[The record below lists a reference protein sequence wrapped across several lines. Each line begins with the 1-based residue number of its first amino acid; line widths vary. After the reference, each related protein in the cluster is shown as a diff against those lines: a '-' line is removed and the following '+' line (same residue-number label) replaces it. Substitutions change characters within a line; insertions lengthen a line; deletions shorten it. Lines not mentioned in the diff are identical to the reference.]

1 MIGFGAI
8 RRGEGCQE
16 LLSSRLRCVALVV
29 VGLQKSNRERRRVR
43 GLHEKKKRLA
53 RLVSNIDKY
62 RRYLFVLLLSHL
74 SPYRRVLYSYPCRA
88 FQLCEL

>member
-16 LLSSRLRCVALVV
+16 LLSSGLRCVALVV

-43 GLHEKKKRLA
+43 GLHEKSKKG
-53 RLVSNIDKY
+53 
-62 RRYLFVLLLSHL
+62 
-74 SPYRRVLYSYPCRA
+74 
-88 FQLCEL
+88 